1 MRVGAINFRSVEIN
15 LTIVEDNA
23 CTIIIKRL
31 ARININI
38 DYTSLV
44 VYCRSTFIHCHPYQ
58 RITTQVCIVICIFLE
73 VNDSLVNN
81 HITVTVG
88 GHTGTCVIYSNYTTF
103 QVGRNSV
110 VTSAT
115 PGVCPGCHTNAII
128 FCRCPRKIGMQTG
141 GVIVINP

>member
-23 CTIIIKRL
+23 CTIIIKRPPVSTL
-31 ARININI
+31 ILITPVWSFIAVAPL
-38 DYTSLV
+38 YTAIPTSVLLPGLH
-44 VYCRSTFIHCHPYQ
+44 RNLH
-58 RITTQVCIVICIFLE
+58 FLE
-73 VNDSLVNN
+73 VNDSTVNN

-103 QVGRNSV
+103 RVGRNSV

-115 PGVCPGCHTNAII
+115 PVSVPVAI
-128 FCRCPRKIGMQTG
+128 PT
-141 GVIVINP
+141 P